1 MAKIPLFANW
11 TWRLPLPKPFDSVAF
26 SYSTTYWSKYCSTST
41 KKATLHASVLQAI
54 LSYMDMDTSLTPS
67 AASENAIGT
76 QGEKLIA
83 EYQSRTGEIHVV
95 VFNKKN
101 GKFNVGRY
109 EDISSNPRIY
119 SLKDGSNTGSALFF
133 ALMPEA
139 LTDDEFREYYDILG
153 KCKNDGYPDM
163 DKAEQ
168 AAYILCDNLYRR
180 IEGADLL
187 TNAGIRISIPATGN
201 LPQLT
206 PLNLNKG
213 AYSPSSVLFGTFRI
227 LTAPSAASG
236 AVISMNKNDFQNHF
250 KFSDRTFTPRE
261 ELLIP
266 ALADWYIIPPEVVSI
281 CKHAQMTTNGNQ
293 PMRNFMLRGSAGTG
307 KTEGAKAIAA
317 GLGLPYMY
325 YTCSANTEIYDFLGQ
340 MLPETNPSDTLHGDY
355 PTLEDILMDPPSA
368 YKKLTGIYEE
378 SISDSEVYEKLKEV
392 MSADARLQSEQTSA
406 GQRFC
411 YVETPLITAIRN
423 GYLIEIQEPTV
434 IANPGVLVG
443 LNALLDRCASITLVT
458 GEVIHRH
465 PDTVIVVTTNNN
477 YAGCRDMNQS
487 VISRMNLIID
497 MEDPDTD
504 TLAERA
510 MKVTGCTDK
519 AAVAGMA
526 ETLRDINERC
536 RETMVNDGSCG
547 VRELISWVQS
557 YMVCGSILD
566 SAKYTVLSSVSSD
579 PDNRADILSSCLEQK
594 YAA

>member
-11 TWRLPLPKPFDSVAF
+11 TWRLPLPRPFDTVA
-26 SYSTTYWSKYCSTST
+26 SNHSTTYWSKYCFTST

-67 AASENAIGT
+67 GTSENAIGT

-83 EYQSRTGEIHVV
+83 EYQSRTNEIHVV

-109 EDISSNPRIY
+109 EDISSTPRIY

-133 ALMPEA
+133 SLIPEA
-139 LTDDEFREYYDILG
+139 LTDDEFQEYYDILG
-153 KCKNDGYPDM
+153 KCKNDGYSDM

-187 TNAGIRISIPATGN
+187 TDAGIRLSIPVTGN

-227 LTAPSAASG
+227 LTTPSAVSG
-236 AVISMNKNDFQNHF
+236 AAISIDKNDFQKNF

-266 ALADWYIIPPEVVSI
+266 TLADWYVIPPEVISI

-325 YTCSANTEIYDFLGQ
+325 YTCSANTEVYDFLGQ
-340 MLPETNPSDTLHGDY
+340 MLPETNSDDALHDDY

-392 MSADARLQSEQTSA
+392 MSADAKLQSEQTSA
-406 GQRFC
+406 GQRFR
-411 YVETPLITAIRN
+411 YVETPLITAIKN
-423 GYLIEIQEPTV
+423 GYLLEIQEPTV

-458 GEVIHRH
+458 GEVILRH

-504 TLAERA
+504 ILAERA

-519 AAVAGMA
+519 TTVTDMA
-526 ETLRDINERC
+526 DTLRDINERC
-536 RETMVNDGSCG
+536 RETMVNDGCCG